1 MATFNK
7 DITLIAGSGNFAF
20 EAAKIIEKKKRL
32 RNIILISDNFLIK
45 KKYKELVKKFEI
57 KDLEEIIKF
66 IKKIPNPKVLILGY
80 VNLPPIKDIKL
91 SISSKLYLSK
101 DFFFNDI
108 NSQSKILKKFIESK
122 NIKLISQKYIFKDNL
137 VFKSDQIIKKDHKK
151 IHQTIQKNLKTIKKI
166 FSMNLTQSFI
176 MDGNRIISIEDI
188 FGTNYMINKISKSNF
203 NFNNLILIKS
213 IKKDQIFEIDYPI
226 IGNETLTLLKKR
238 NFKAICLINK
248 SIIISRKAI
257 FMQNILKSKL
267 SLIVI

>member
-20 EAAKIIEKKKRL
+20 EAAKIIEKKKKL
-32 RNIILISDNFLIK
+32 RNIILISDNVLIQK
-45 KKYKELVKKFEI
+45 RYKELVKKFNI

-66 IKKIPNPKVLILGY
+66 IKKYLIKVLILGY

-151 IHQTIQKNLKTIKKI
+151 IHQTIQKNFKIIKKI

-203 NFNNLILIKS
+203 NFNNLVLVKS

-226 IGNETLTLLKKR
+226 IGNETLTLLKR

-248 SIIISRKAI
+248 GIIISQKKFLCKI
-257 FMQNILKSKL
+257 FLVNL

>member
-1 MATFNK
+1 
-7 DITLIAGSGNFAF
+7 
-20 EAAKIIEKKKRL
+20 
-32 RNIILISDNFLIK
+32 
-45 KKYKELVKKFEI
+45 
-57 KDLEEIIKF
+57 
-66 IKKIPNPKVLILGY
+66 
-80 VNLPPIKDIKL
+80 
-91 SISSKLYLSK
+91 
-101 DFFFNDI
+101 
-108 NSQSKILKKFIESK
+108 
-122 NIKLISQKYIFKDNL
+122 
-137 VFKSDQIIKKDHKK
+137 
-151 IHQTIQKNLKTIKKI
+151 
-166 FSMNLTQSFI
+166 MNLTQSFI